1 MPWPQVPVGNK
12 DHTEAAVV
20 IVGSGISGM
29 CTAIDLIK
37 RNNCRNFIIL
47 EKSGGLGGT
56 WRDNKYPGCCCDG
69 EALRTHSLVESLLIC
84 FISLVT
90 PVQLFV

>member
-20 IVGSGISGM
+20 IIGGGISGM

-37 RNNCRNFIIL
+37 RNNCKNIIIL

-69 EALRTHSLVESLLIC
+69 KISPGHVYLV
-84 FISLVT
+84 VRA
-90 PVQLFV
+90 